1 MDKAVFCKLMTQMQR
16 NTPGNGGLHGEMVVK
31 LRSGEGSRVSWG
43 LSLPYWSSRT
53 QKDSLSQNQ
62 GKLEALGPPNLNPD
76 LILLPC
82 GELSELQ
89 LPSEGPSQSH
99 PPSVVPAWA
108 WYHLRAIKK
117 KKKDQKMLLLRTW
130 AKRIE
135 WESTREWSCPE
146 PRGISAYRLIWQACI
161 LTLSLLHTLKAQSLR
176 LPNGIPLAL
185 LSQTYIWFVPLDSPD
200 KFVKL
205 STLPL
210 NFFFT
215 STKSQ
220 CSDQRRGSHIHL
232 FTIAIRLAASPQH
245 PPKGVL
251 AEDTSMNLPQL
262 PYL

>member
-1 MDKAVFCKLMTQMQR
+1 
-16 NTPGNGGLHGEMVVK
+16 
-31 LRSGEGSRVSWG
+31 
-43 LSLPYWSSRT
+43 
-53 QKDSLSQNQ
+53 
-62 GKLEALGPPNLNPD
+62 
-76 LILLPC
+76 
-82 GELSELQ
+82 
-89 LPSEGPSQSH
+89 
-99 PPSVVPAWA
+99 
-108 WYHLRAIKK
+108 
-117 KKKDQKMLLLRTW
+117 MLLLRTW

-245 PPKGVL
+245 PPKGAVHGL
-251 AEDTSMNLPQL
+251 NCSTAYGIFLGQGLNPRLSHWQVDSLPLSLQGS
-262 PYL
+262 PS

>member
-1 MDKAVFCKLMTQMQR
+1 MDKAVFCKLMIQMQR

-99 PPSVVPAWA
+99 QPSVVPAWA

-117 KKKDQKMLLLRTW
+117 KQKKPKDAAVKNLSKKNRMGKH
-130 AKRIE
+130 KRMVMSWTQRYI
-135 WESTREWSCPE
+135 R
-146 PRGISAYRLIWQACI
+146 IQVD
-161 LTLSLLHTLKAQSLR
+161 LTGLHTHPFPFTYFKSPKPPAAQWYSFGSAFTDLYLICSL
-176 LPNGIPLAL
+176 G
-185 LSQTYIWFVPLDSPD
+185 
-200 KFVKL
+200 
-205 STLPL
+205 
-210 NFFFT
+210 
-215 STKSQ
+215 
-220 CSDQRRGSHIHL
+220 
-232 FTIAIRLAASPQH
+232 
-245 PPKGVL
+245 
-251 AEDTSMNLPQL
+251 
-262 PYL
+262 